1 MGKGIVIESTHT
13 YQADR
18 QDISLEK
25 WLKKREQRRKRVA
38 KRMALRFP
46 LFAVEFTREEFPQYT
61 QDQFQSD
68 IEGKKLPKKRKGKSP
83 LKRMGRYRAMRDA
96 ITEYRI
102 TGDIEHLR
110 RAQQLRNRMF
120 QPYEIDYRLG
130 KERKIV
136 RLAAETDYKKIVELA
151 NIKFSSWKEL
161 DEILEDKTRWI
172 HIS

>member
-1 MGKGIVIESTHT
+1 MGKEIVIESTYS

-18 QDISLEK
+18 RDISLEK

-61 QDQFQSD
+61 QEQFQSD
-68 IEGKKLPKKRKGKSP
+68 IEGKKLQKKRKGKSP
-83 LKRMGRYRAMRDA
+83 LKRMGRYRAMREA
-96 ITEYRI
+96 LTEYRI

-120 QPYEIDYRLG
+120 QPYKIDYRLG

-136 RLAAETDYKKIVELA
+136 LFAAETDYGKIAELA
-151 NIKFSSWKEL
+151 NIKFVSWQQL
-161 DEILEDKTRWI
+161 DEILEDRTRWI
-172 HIS
+172 HVS